1 MKHEA
6 IKLKLK
12 LNYYCL
18 IEAFSISTFFH
29 SHLIQLT
36 YKKKWAFWNIK
47 LNSTYPFSRIEV
59 KLIWKRKWVDEIDP
73 EREREIELTF
83 ASSRRYDIGERNEVL
98 LCWVIFWK
106 KSSGN
111 LIDTEE
117 DKKYKRDVSGYEQR
131 ERVWG
136 NNVQIFL
143 FLNINVVRSWKQI
156 MYVYVAFIYNV
167 RKSSIIC
174 VHLRN
179 GRE

>member
-59 KLIWKRKWVDEIDP
+59 KLIWKRKWVDEIDVTFALLCLIL
-73 EREREIELTF
+73 EKQMKWYLDEKGETEQDKKHKRER
-83 ASSRRYDIGERNEVL
+83 
-98 LCWVIFWK
+98 CFWL
-106 KSSGN
+106 G
-111 LIDTEE
+111 T
-117 DKKYKRDVSGYEQR
+117 
-131 ERVWG
+131 ERV
-136 NNVQIFL
+136 
-143 FLNINVVRSWKQI
+143 R
-156 MYVYVAFIYNV
+156 
-167 RKSSIIC
+167 
-174 VHLRN
+174 
-179 GRE
+179 